1 MKTKKKRE
9 LTLRILP
16 RRNPLVDELAWKHGS
31 WCITPKWNKLKMDNL
46 SKVMYK
52 TYIKPVWFF
61 FWENITIV
69 SGEHCFVYLQIDI
82 LHRMNLKHY
91 DNATG
96 LIDQI
101 LLFFA
106 KWC

>member
-52 TYIKPVWFF
+52 TYEPRRAERVLNVINDV
-61 FWENITIV
+61 TR
-69 SGEHCFVYLQIDI
+69 Y
-82 LHRMNLKHY
+82 
-91 DNATG
+91 
-96 LIDQI
+96 
-101 LLFFA
+101 
-106 KWC
+106 